1 MKKYIVCVLLLMLLL
16 CLIAC
21 NKQKNSTPSDS
32 NDISN
37 YIIVEDE
44 ESFLVMPISQ
54 QKVWIRDKQK
64 KYINN
69 IDVDLLRTAEE
80 KLNNEL
86 SQYGRAHGFYLS
98 IDNEGYICLETEVIV
113 ELETNASQSERGCN
127 IDHQHKF
134 YRERISK

>member
-21 NKQKNSTPSDS
+21 NKHKNSTPSDS

-54 QKVWIRDKQK
+54 QRVWIRDKQK
-64 KYINN
+64 KIY
-69 IDVDLLRTAEE
+69 
-80 KLNNEL
+80 K
-86 SQYGRAHGFYLS
+86 
-98 IDNEGYICLETEVIV
+98 
-113 ELETNASQSERGCN
+113 
-127 IDHQHKF
+127 
-134 YRERISK
+134 